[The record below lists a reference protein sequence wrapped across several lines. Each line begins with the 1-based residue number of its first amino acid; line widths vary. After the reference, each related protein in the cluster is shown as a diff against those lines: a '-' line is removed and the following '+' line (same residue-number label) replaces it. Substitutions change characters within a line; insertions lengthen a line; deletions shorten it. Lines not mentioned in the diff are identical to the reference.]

1 MYVMPSGEIELY
13 SGIPLKD
20 DYQNTFNFANET
32 AQREYFVS
40 KRVFRLPEQT
50 YTRRQNGYIRVAKNL
65 ADLLNVDYLSFLN
78 HGTPVTNPSDP
89 SGPAFVLNNNK
100 RFYCFV
106 INMRYV
112 NEGVTDILFT
122 VDVMQT
128 FLFDL
133 TYKQSYIE
141 REHVDKFID
150 NTIIRYASFSTTQPI
165 LPQGVD
171 VGEYQFYPITFGY
184 NQSNDVFGDFTYVVA
199 ATFDKNFNNA
209 VGGLQNGFY
218 SGLAFNVFDNIND
231 INSFLLSAASNNK
244 ADGIVSV
251 YMAPKLFAENPSL
264 TEISVTIDRDGW
276 DTAFNAV
283 RAYTP
288 KNKILYCWP
297 FCKIVWTDN
306 NGNTAEYN
314 PQMFSGFEHDDQDN
328 TYYYK
333 FHLTYVCA
341 GSNELSIYPV
351 NYKGVE
357 KNYNEQIVMNL
368 TPQCAYATDSYR
380 AWLAQNSSKMS
391 VERNYA
397 AKAQM
402 LAEEKAAYTY
412 RYTTHLTDL
421 GYYKGV
427 NSDTE
432 SLASSFGTTLAT
444 KAQKNKIDKTY
455 ADLQDSIAAEDYAL
469 TKLNTRNDYNRAIG
483 LLNAAAGVASTMP
496 PHANGTASGM
506 AGTVNGAYRLSCYAC
521 VPSPGMVRKLDQ
533 YFDMYGY
540 RVDRMEVPTRR
551 TRKYW
556 NYIKCALFNA
566 DGNKVPDVYF
576 DTIKAVFEM
585 GITFWHDPA
594 HFLDYSQDN
603 HEAYTPWNI

>member
-1 MYVMPSGEIELY
+1 MYVMPSGRIELY
-13 SGIPLKD
+13 ASVPLRN
-20 DYQNTFNFANET
+20 DYQNTFRFKDET
-32 AQREYFVS
+32 AQRAYFVS
-40 KRVFRLPEQT
+40 KRVLELTDQM
-50 YTRRQNGYIRVAKNL
+50 YTRRSNGRVRVAANI
-65 ADLLNVDYLSFLN
+65 ADLQNVDYMSFLN
-78 HGTPVTNPSDP
+78 HGTLTHT
-89 SGPAFVLNNNK
+89 NK
-100 RFYCFV
+100 RYYCFV
-106 INMRYV
+106 INMQYI
-112 NEGVTDILFT
+112 NENVTDILFT
-122 VDVMQT
+122 VDVIQT
-128 FLFDL
+128 FMFNI
-133 TYKQSYIE
+133 TYKPSYIE
-141 REHVDKFID
+141 REHVAPFED
-150 NTIIRYASFSTTQPI
+150 NALVQYASFSTIFPI

-171 VGEYQFYPITFGY
+171 IGEYQFYPLNFGY
-184 NQSNDVFGDFTYVVA
+184 GNSDDIFGDFTYVVA

-231 INSFLLSAASNNK
+231 INNFLLSAASNNK
-244 ADGIVSV
+244 ADGIVNI
-251 YMAPKLFAENPSL
+251 YMAPKLFAANSHV
-264 TEISVTIDRDGW
+264 TETAVTISRSVW

-283 RAYTP
+283 NPYTP

-297 FCKIVWTDN
+297 FCKLVWTDN
-306 NGNTAEYN
+306 NGNTAEYSPN
-314 PQMFSGFEHDDQDN
+314 MFSGFDTDEQGDVSYEFN
-328 TYYYK
+328 V
-333 FHLTYVCA
+333 TYVCA
-341 GSNELSIYPV
+341 GANELSIYPV

-402 LAEEKAAYTY
+402 LADEKAAYTY

-496 PHANGTASGM
+496 PHASGNASGM

-521 VPSPGMVRKLDQ
+521 VPSPGMLRKLDQ

-540 RVDRMEVPTRR
+540 RVDRMETPVIR

-556 NYIKCALFNA
+556 NYIKCAQFN
-566 DGNKVPDVYF
+566 GEGTNIPDAYF
-576 DTIKAVFEM
+576 DVIKGIFEA
-585 GITFWHDPA
+585 GITFWHDTT
-594 HFLDYSQDN
+594 HYLDYSQNN
-603 HEAYTPWNI
+603 HEAFVD